1 MTKSAWFGLGGDGR
15 NNCELR
21 IAKLMYLSS
30 TLRMVMQGRS
40 IGELDYQ
47 CTREKRSYYNGSLT
61 FSKLLMNV
69 QLVESIRS
77 LIQSLPKEERGALRS
92 SLIQTDDY
100 SRSTLMDLNEFSGVI
115 QLQQDP
121 LEYQRQMRDEWIS

>member
-1 MTKSAWFGLGGDGR
+1 
-15 NNCELR
+15 
-21 IAKLMYLSS
+21 
-30 TLRMVMQGRS
+30 
-40 IGELDYQ
+40 
-47 CTREKRSYYNGSLT
+47 
-61 FSKLLMNV
+61 MNV

-100 SRSTLMDLNEFSGVI
+100 SSSTLIDLNEFSGVI
-115 QLQQDP
+115 HLQQDP